1 MEEKV
6 ILSICIPSHNRVDV
20 ILENLK
26 DILKVSDDRFDIII
40 TDSSNHK
47 GELDKLL
54 EIKDKRVKNRPAG
67 YPYLYL
73 PVWRRLCMDYGRI
86 RMFSDP
92 DSDCILK
99 LPEILRRRRGVQRY

>member
-40 TDSSNHK
+40 QILLIIKENWISCWKLKTK
-47 GELDKLL
+47 ELKFL
-54 EIKDKRVKNRPAG
+54 EIT
-67 YPYLYL
+67 
-73 PVWRRLCMDYGRI
+73 
-86 RMFSDP
+86 
-92 DSDCILK
+92 
-99 LPEILRRRRGVQRY
+99 